1 MKLKDVEDVSKLTPA
16 MQQYANLKKSHRDSL
31 LFFRMGDFY
40 ELFFDDA
47 IIAAK
52 ELNITLTKR
61 GKVLNES
68 IPMCGIPFHAA
79 NNYVPKLVKR
89 GFEIAICE
97 QTSSPQEMALKGIKG
112 PLTREVTRIITPG
125 TLIEENHL
133 ESEQHNFLGCIFIDK
148 LYFSISWLDVSTG
161 SFISNIFK
169 YETEQELSY
178 KIENVLNK
186 FSISELLISEKE
198 IRNLEYLNVKIKRI
212 SDIYF
217 LYNENF
223 KRLKDYFEEKK
234 FEEKLDKLQV
244 IASGVLLYYLRY
256 TFKHDIPQLRDIKTE
271 QDTPFLEIDKST
283 ISSLEI
289 IDTINGEKNNSLF
302 KIINKTLTAS
312 GSRLLKKRLLAPSYN
327 KDEIIR
333 RQKIAEFFYLNK
345 TFKKNIKNNLDKI
358 NDFERSLSRI
368 SLNSI
373 NPKELLVLG
382 ENLKIILEI
391 KSEIINFKNSEK
403 SIKTLAEKIRI
414 DENLIFE
421 ILNAIQKSVVY
432 ENKNNDFIKRGY
444 NNELDKVKDIQ
455 NTSGDKIIEFQLKYI
470 KLTKI
475 NSLKIKYNKVLGYHI
490 EIRTNHLE
498 KINLFNEF
506 IHRQTTA
513 QTVRYTTKELLD
525 LEIKINQANK
535 LINELEID
543 IYLFLKKQILKENN
557 NIFQMSDFIAQ
568 LDIANMTADQKI
580 LYNYSIPKIEDNR
593 KLLITNGRHPVVEK
607 TLPLI
612 LDYTSNDCELDDGNI
627 WLITGPN
634 MAGKST
640 FLRQNAIIIILA
652 QTGLFVP
659 AEKTEIGLV
668 DKIFSRVGA
677 SDNLSQGQSTF
688 MVEMMETASILNRA
702 TEKSFIIFDE
712 VGRGTSTYD
721 GLAIAW
727 AILEYLLEKLKAKVL
742 FATHYHELTSL
753 SKKSIQIKNYKMEI
767 KEWNNEIIFLYKI
780 VQGEANK
787 SYGLEV
793 AKLAGLPK
801 YLIFKANKILNSFEK
816 KINSKKLKIS
826 NCKNKENKD
835 NEVLLESYINNL
847 DLNKMTPLDAL
858 ETLFDIQ
865 KLSKSKIKN

>member
-1 MKLKDVEDVSKLTPA
+1 MRLRDVEDVSKLTPA
-16 MQQYANLKKSHRDSL
+16 MQQYANLKKNNESSL

-47 IIAAK
+47 IITAK

-79 NNYVPKLVKR
+79 NNYVPKLVKK

-97 QTSSPQEMALKGIKG
+97 QTSSPEEMSLKGIKG

-133 ESEQHNFLGCIFIDK
+133 ESEQYNFLGCIFIDK
-148 LYFSISWLDVSTG
+148 LNFSISWLDVSTG
-161 SFISNIFK
+161 SFTSNTFK
-169 YETEQELSY
+169 YKTEQELSY

-186 FSISELLISEKE
+186 ISISELLISDKE
-198 IRNLEYLNVKIKRI
+198 IRSLEYLNVKIKKI

-217 LYNENF
+217 TFNENV
-223 KRLKDYFEEKK
+223 KRLKDHFGDKNFNEKI
-234 FEEKLDKLQV
+234 EKIQI
-244 IASGVLLYYLRY
+244 IACGVLLYYLRH
-256 TFKHDIPQLRDIKTE
+256 TFKQDLPQLRDIKTE
-271 QDTPFLEIDKST
+271 QDIPFLEIDKST
-283 ISSLEI
+283 MSSLEI
-289 IDTINGEKNNSLF
+289 ICTINGEKNNSLLNV
-302 KIINKTLTAS
+302 INKTLTAS
-312 GSRLLKKRLLAPSYN
+312 GSRLIKERLLAPSNN

-333 RQKIAEFFYLNK
+333 RQKIAEFLYINK
-345 TFKKNIKNNLDKI
+345 TFKEKIKNYLNKI

-368 SLNSI
+368 SLNTI
-373 NPKELLVLG
+373 NAKELLILA
-382 ENLKIILEI
+382 ENLKTTLEI
-391 KSEIINFKNSEK
+391 KSEINNFKNCDKFIKYLSEK
-403 SIKTLAEKIRI
+403 IKINE
-414 DENLIFE
+414 DLIFE
-421 ILNAIQKSVVY
+421 ILKAIKKSVLH
-432 ENKNNDFIKRGY
+432 ENKGNDFINRGFS
-444 NNELDKVKDIQ
+444 NELDRVKDIQ
-455 NTSGDKIIEFQLKYI
+455 NSSGDKIIEFQLKYI
-470 KLTKI
+470 TLTKI

-490 EIRTNHLE
+490 EIRTNHLD
-498 KINLFNEF
+498 KINLFDQF

-543 IYLFLKKQILKENN
+543 FYLILKKRILEEKQ

-568 LDIANMTADQKI
+568 LDIANMTADQK
-580 LYNYSIPKIEDNR
+580 LFNNYNIPKIIDGR
-593 KLLITNGRHPVVEK
+593 KLFIKNGRHPVVEE
-607 TLPLI
+607 TLPLVS
-612 LDYTSNDCELDDGNI
+612 DYTPNDCQLDDGNI

-659 AEKTEIGLV
+659 AEKAEIGLV

-753 SKKSIQIKNYKMEI
+753 NKKSRQIKNYKMEI

-793 AKLAGLPK
+793 AKLAGLPDD
-801 YLIFKANKILNSFEK
+801 LILKANEILNSFEQK
-816 KINSKKLKIS
+816 KYSKDLKDSNSA
-826 NCKNKENKD
+826 NKEK

-847 DLNKMTPLDAL
+847 DLNKMTPLNAL

-865 KLSKSKIKN
+865 KLLKSKINNKC

>member
-1 MKLKDVEDVSKLTPA
+1 MKLRDVQDVSKLTPA
-16 MQQYANLKKSHRDSL
+16 MQQYANLKKSNESSL

-47 IIAAK
+47 IITAK

-61 GKVLNES
+61 GKVLNEN

-79 NNYVPKLVKR
+79 NNYIPKLVKK

-97 QTSSPQEMALKGIKG
+97 QTSSPEEMSLKGIKG

-133 ESEQHNFLGCIFIDK
+133 ESEQYNFLGCIFIDK
-148 LYFSISWLDVSTG
+148 LNFSISWLDVSTG
-161 SFISNIFK
+161 SFISNTFK
-169 YETEQELSY
+169 YKTEQELSY

-186 FSISELLISEKE
+186 ISISELLVSDKE
-198 IRNLEYLNVKIKRI
+198 IRSLEHLNLKIKKI
-212 SDIYF
+212 NHIYF
-217 LYNENF
+217 SYNENF
-223 KRLKDYFEEKK
+223 ERLKNHFEDINLEEKTNK
-234 FEEKLDKLQV
+234 IQ
-244 IASGVLLYYLRY
+244 IITSGVLLYYLRF
-256 TFKHDIPQLRDIKTE
+256 TFKKDMPQLRDIKTE
-271 QDTPFLEIDKST
+271 QNLPYLEIDKST
-283 ISSLEI
+283 MSSLEI
-289 IDTINGEKNNSLF
+289 VETIKGEKNNSLL
-302 KIINKTLTAS
+302 KMINKTLTAS
-312 GSRLLKKRLLAPSYN
+312 GSRLLKERLLAPSNN

-333 RQKIAEFFYLNK
+333 RQKIAEFLFL
-345 TFKKNIKNNLDKI
+345 KKNLKENITKNLNKI

-368 SLNSI
+368 SLKTI
-373 NPKELLVLG
+373 NPRELLILG
-382 ENLKIILEI
+382 ESLKTTLEI
-391 KSEIINFKNSEK
+391 KSEINNFTDYDKF
-403 SIKTLAEKIRI
+403 IKVLLEKIKI
-414 DENLIFE
+414 NKSLIFE
-421 ILNAIQKSVVY
+421 ILKAIQKSVLY
-432 ENKNNDFIKRGY
+432 ENKNNDFVNRGY
-444 NNELDKVKDIQ
+444 SNELDKVKAIQ
-455 NTSGDKIIEFQLKYI
+455 NTSGDKIIEFQLNYI

-475 NSLKIKYNKVLGYHI
+475 NSLKIKYNKLLGYHV
-490 EIRTNHLE
+490 EIRTNHLD
-498 KINLFNEF
+498 KINLFEEF

-535 LINELEID
+535 QINDLEID
-543 IYLFLKKQILKENN
+543 IYFTLKKKILEEKN
-557 NIFQMSDFIAQ
+557 NIFQISDFIAQ
-568 LDIANMTADQKI
+568 LDIANMTADQKLI
-580 LYNYSIPKIEDNR
+580 NNYEIPKITNDR
-593 KLLITNGRHPVVEK
+593 KLLIKNGRHPVVQE
-607 TLPLI
+607 TLPFTS
-612 LDYTSNDCELDDGNI
+612 DYIPNDCELNDGNI

-659 AEKTEIGLV
+659 AEKAEIGLV

-677 SDNLSQGQSTF
+677 SDNLSKGQSTF

-702 TEKSFIIFDE
+702 SEKSFIIFDE

-753 SKKSIQIKNYKMEI
+753 KQKSTKIKNYKMAI

-780 VQGEANK
+780 LQGEASK

-793 AKLAGLPK
+793 AKLAGLPED
-801 YLIFKANKILNSFEK
+801 LILKANEILISFEQK
-816 KINSKKLKIS
+816 SKSKDVKIS
-826 NCKNKENKD
+826 NCKQKEN
-835 NEVLLESYINNL
+835 NEVLLESYIENL
-847 DLNKMTPLDAL
+847 DLNKMTPLNAL
-858 ETLFDIQ
+858 ETLFEIQ
-865 KLSKSKIKN
+865 NLSKSKKNK

>member
-1 MKLKDVEDVSKLTPA
+1 MKLKDIEDTSKLTPA
-16 MQQYANLKKSHRDSL
+16 MQQYANLKKSNEGSL

-47 IIAAK
+47 IITAR

-61 GKVLNES
+61 GKVSNES

-79 NNYVPKLVKR
+79 NNYVPKLVKK

-97 QTSSPQEMALKGIKG
+97 QTSSPEEMSLKGIKG
-112 PLTREVTRIITPG
+112 PLTREITRIITPG

-148 LYFSISWLDVSTG
+148 SNFSISWLDVSTG
-161 SFISNIFK
+161 SFISNTFK
-169 YETEQELSY
+169 YETEKELSY

-186 FSISELLISEKE
+186 ISISELLVSDKE
-198 IRNLEYLNVKIKRI
+198 IRSLEYLNLKIKKI
-212 SDIYF
+212 SNIYF
-217 LYNENF
+217 TYNENF
-223 KRLKDYFEEKK
+223 KRLNDHFEDNKLEEKI
-234 FEEKLDKLQV
+234 DKTQIIV
-244 IASGVLLYYLRY
+244 SGVLIYYLRH
-256 TFKHDIPQLRDIKTE
+256 TFKKDIPQLRDIKTE
-271 QDTPFLEIDKST
+271 KDIPFLEIDKST
-283 ISSLEI
+283 MSSLEL
-289 IDTINGEKNNSLF
+289 IDTINGEKNNSLL
-302 KIINKTLTAS
+302 KIINKTLTAT
-312 GSRLLKKRLLAPSYN
+312 GSRLIKERLLAPSNN

-333 RQKIAEFFYLNK
+333 RQKIAEFLYLNK
-345 TFKKNIKNNLDKI
+345 IFKENIKNYLIKI

-368 SLNSI
+368 SLNTI
-373 NPKELLVLG
+373 NPKELLILG
-382 ENLKIILEI
+382 ENLKTILEI
-391 KSEIINFKNSEK
+391 KSDINNFKKCDKFIKALLEK
-403 SIKTLAEKIRI
+403 VKINEK
-414 DENLIFE
+414 LIFE
-421 ILNAIQKSVVY
+421 ILRAIKESVLH
-432 ENKNNDFIKRGY
+432 ENKNNDFINKGY
-444 NNELDKVKDIQ
+444 SKELDKVKDIL
-455 NTSGDKIIEFQLKYI
+455 NFSGDKIIEFQLKYI
-470 KLTKI
+470 QLTKI

-490 EIRTNHLE
+490 EIRTNHLD
-498 KINLFNEF
+498 KISLFDEF

-535 LINELEID
+535 LVNELEID
-543 IYLFLKKQILKENN
+543 FYLVLKKRILEEKN

-568 LDIANMTADQKI
+568 LDIANMTADQK
-580 LYNYSIPKIEDNR
+580 LFNNYNIPIFVDGS
-593 KLLITNGRHPVVEK
+593 KLFIKNGRHPVVEE
-607 TLPLI
+607 TLPLVS
-612 LDYTSNDCELDDGNI
+612 DYTPNDCELNDGNI

-659 AEKTEIGLV
+659 AEKTELGLV

-688 MVEMMETASILNRA
+688 MVEMMETASILKRA

-753 SKKSIQIKNYKMEI
+753 NKQSSQIKNYKMKI

-780 VQGEANK
+780 EQGEANK

-801 YLIFKANKILNSFEK
+801 DLISKANEILNSFEQK
-816 KINSKKLKIS
+816 KYSKDVKIS
-826 NCKNKENKD
+826 KCGNKENDK
-835 NEVLLESYINNL
+835 NLLESYINNL
-847 DLNKMTPLDAL
+847 DLNKMTPLNAL

>member
-1 MKLKDVEDVSKLTPA
+1 MKLKDVEDISKLTPA
-16 MQQYANLKKSHRDSL
+16 MQQYANLKNSNEGSL

-47 IIAAK
+47 IITAR

-79 NNYVPKLVKR
+79 NNYIPKLVKK

-97 QTSSPQEMALKGIKG
+97 QTSSPEEMSLKGIKG
-112 PLTREVTRIITPG
+112 PLTREITRIITPG

-148 LYFSISWLDVSTG
+148 LNFSISWLDVSTG
-161 SFISNIFK
+161 SFISNTFK
-169 YETEQELSY
+169 YETEKELSY

-186 FSISELLISEKE
+186 ISISELLVSDREA
-198 IRNLEYLNVKIKRI
+198 RSFEYLNVKIKKI
-212 SDIYF
+212 SNIYF
-217 LYNENF
+217 TYNENF
-223 KRLKDYFEEKK
+223 KRLNDHFEDKNLEEKI
-234 FEEKLDKLQV
+234 DKTQIIV
-244 IASGVLLYYLRY
+244 SGVLIYYLRH
-256 TFKHDIPQLRDIKTE
+256 TFKKDIPQLRDIKTKK
-271 QDTPFLEIDKST
+271 DIPFLEIDKST
-283 ISSLEI
+283 MSSLELI
-289 IDTINGEKNNSLF
+289 ETINGEKNYSLL
-302 KIINKTLTAS
+302 KIINKTLTAT
-312 GSRLLKKRLLAPSYN
+312 GSRLIKERLLAPCNN
-327 KDEIIR
+327 KNEIIR
-333 RQKIAEFFYLNK
+333 RQKIAEFLYLNK
-345 TFKKNIKNNLDKI
+345 MFKENIKNYLNKI

-368 SLNSI
+368 SLNTI
-373 NPKELLVLG
+373 NPKELLILG
-382 ENLKIILEI
+382 ENLKTIFEI
-391 KSEIINFKNSEK
+391 KSYINNFKNCDK
-403 SIKTLAEKIRI
+403 FIKDLAEKVKIN
-414 DENLIFE
+414 EKLIFE
-421 ILNAIQKSVVY
+421 ILKAIKKSVLH
-432 ENKNNDFIKRGY
+432 ENKNNDFINRGY
-444 NNELDKVKDIQ
+444 SKELDKVKDIQ
-455 NTSGDKIIEFQLKYI
+455 DYSGDKIIEFQLKYI
-470 KLTKI
+470 NLTKI
-475 NSLKIKYNKVLGYHI
+475 NSLKIKYNKVLGYHV
-490 EIRTNHLE
+490 EIRTNHLD
-498 KINLFNEF
+498 KINLFDEF

-525 LEIKINQANK
+525 LEIKISHANK

-543 IYLFLKKQILKENN
+543 FYLILKKRILEEKN

-568 LDIANMTADQKI
+568 LDIANMTADQK
-580 LYNYSIPKIEDNR
+580 LFNNYNIPIIVDGS
-593 KLLITNGRHPVVEK
+593 KLIIKNGRHPVVEE
-607 TLPLI
+607 TLSLAS
-612 LDYTSNDCELDDGNI
+612 DYIPNDCELNDGNI

-659 AEKTEIGLV
+659 ADKTELGLV

-753 SKKSIQIKNYKMEI
+753 NKQSSQIKNYKMEI

-780 VQGEANK
+780 LQGEANK

-801 YLIFKANKILNSFEK
+801 DLIFKANEILNSFEQK
-816 KINSKKLKIS
+816 KYSKDVKIS
-826 NCKNKENKD
+826 KCRNKENDK
-835 NEVLLESYINNL
+835 NLLESYINNL
-847 DLNKMTPLDAL
+847 DLNKMTPLNAL